1 MTAIVIQTFIAAP
14 PETIWA
20 ALLSRTDVLFD
31 GLPARAWP
39 ARTGEQPPFHFKTA
53 WPFTESAGGATDVAV
68 TLHTLGGGTRVDV
81 RHEGWGEGPAWDA
94 AIQGHFAGWLQ
105 GLAALGLLIE
115 SGVDARASE
124 SAVRG
129 RGRYFVSGEIAADAA
144 PVYRA
149 LVDPA
154 VLARWSD
161 GVFDGI
167 ARTQEI
173 ENRLVR
179 WRSPSGSG
187 GAGDAGG
194 EVVAILRPTP
204 RGTHVALA
212 EYGVSGTEASARWPQ
227 MFERLAQFLG

>member
-1 MTAIVIQTFIAAP
+1 MQAIVIQTFIAAP

-20 ALLSRTDVLFD
+20 ALLSRAEVLFD
-31 GLPARAWP
+31 GLPAREWP
-39 ARTGEQPPFHFKTA
+39 ARRDEQAPFHFKAA
-53 WPFTESAGGATDVAV
+53 WPFTEGAGGRTDVAV
-68 TLHTLGGGTRVDV
+68 TLTRLGGGTRVDV

-124 SAVRG
+124 PGVKAK
-129 RGRYFVSGEIAADAA
+129 GRYFVSGEIKAEAE

-161 GVFDGI
+161 GVFDGAERI
-167 ARTQEI
+167 QEI

-179 WRSPSGSG
+179 WRTASS
-187 GAGDAGG
+187 
-194 EVVAILRPTP
+194 EIVAILRPTP

-212 EYGVSGTEASARWPQ
+212 EYGVSGTAASTRWPP
-227 MFERLAQFLG
+227 MFERLARFLS

>member
-1 MTAIVIQTFIAAP
+1 MQAIIIQTFIAAP

-20 ALLSRTDVLFD
+20 ALLSRAEVLFD
-31 GLPARAWP
+31 GLPAQAWP
-39 ARTGEQPPFHFKTA
+39 PRREEQPPFHFKAA
-53 WPFTESAGGATDVAV
+53 WPFTQGAGGATDVAV
-68 TLHTLGGGTRVDV
+68 TLHALGGGTRVDV

-105 GLAALGLLIE
+105 GLAVLGLLIE

-124 SAVRG
+124 AVRG
-129 RGRYFVSGEIAADAA
+129 RSRYFVSGEIPAEAA

-154 VLARWSD
+154 VLARWSE
-161 GVFDGI
+161 GVFDEI
-167 ARTQEI
+167 DRTQEV

-179 WRSPSGSG
+179 WRSPEGPG
-187 GAGDAGG
+187 GAGG

-212 EYGVSGTEASARWPQ
+212 EYGVSGSEASTRWPP
-227 MFERLAQFLG
+227 MFERLARFLG

>member
-1 MTAIVIQTFIAAP
+1 MQAIVIQTFIAAP

-20 ALLSRTDVLFD
+20 ALLSRTDVLLD

-39 ARTGEQPPFHFKTA
+39 ARTGEQPPFHFKAA

-68 TLHTLGGGTRVDV
+68 TLHALGGGTRVDV

-124 SAVRG
+124 PAVQG
-129 RGRYFVSGEIAADAA
+129 RGRYFVSGEIPADAA

-154 VLARWSD
+154 VLARWSE
-161 GVFDGI
+161 GVFEGI
-167 ARTQEI
+167 VRTQEI
-173 ENRLVR
+173 ENQLVR
-179 WRSPSGSG
+179 WRRPPGPG
-187 GAGDAGG
+187 NAGG

-212 EYGVSGTEASARWPQ
+212 EYGVSGTEASARWPA
-227 MFERLAQFLG
+227 MFERLARFLG

>member
-1 MTAIVIQTFIAAP
+1 MQAIVIQTFIAAP
-14 PETIWA
+14 PGTIWA
-20 ALLSRTDVLFD
+20 ALLSRADVLFD
-31 GLPARAWP
+31 GLPAPGWP
-39 ARTGEQPPFHFKTA
+39 ARRDEQPPFHLKAA

-68 TLHTLGGGTRVDV
+68 TLHALGGGTRVDV

-105 GLAALGLLIE
+105 GLAALGLMIE
-115 SGVDARASE
+115 TGADARASE
-124 SAVRG
+124 PALRE
-129 RGRYFVSGEIAADAA
+129 RGRYFVSGEIPADAA

-149 LVDPA
+149 LVDPL

-161 GVFDGI
+161 GVFDG
-167 ARTQEI
+167 ALRKQEI

-179 WRSPSGSG
+179 WRAPDGGS
-187 GAGDAGG
+187 

-212 EYGVSGTEASARWPQ
+212 EYGVAGTDASARWPA
-227 MFERLAQFLG
+227 MFERLARFLA

>member
-1 MTAIVIQTFIAAP
+1 MQAIVIQTFIAAP
-14 PETIWA
+14 PESIWA
-20 ALLSRTDVLFD
+20 ALASRVDVLFD

-39 ARTGEQPPFHFKTA
+39 PRRDEQPPLHFKAA
-53 WPFTESAGGATDVAV
+53 WPFTADAGAATDVAV
-68 TLHTLGGGTRVDV
+68 TLHPLGGGTRVDV
-81 RHEGWGEGPAWDA
+81 RHEGWGDGPAWDG

-115 SGVDARASE
+115 TGADARASDE
-124 SAVRG
+124 ALRG
-129 RGRYFVSGEIAADAA
+129 RGRYFVSGEIPADAA

-154 VLARWSD
+154 VLQRWSD
-161 GVFDGI
+161 GVFDR
-167 ARTQEI
+167 ARRTEQI

-179 WRSPSGSG
+179 WRATD
-187 GAGDAGG
+187 GAG

-212 EYGVSGTEASARWPQ
+212 EYGVSGPDASLRWPP
-227 MFERLAQFLG
+227 MFERLARFLG